1 MEISY
6 NGVTVTSQKPPYKEI
21 DLAQTQKQPTIKI
34 TQFPK
39 KYSSLIMYDP
49 DSVKGIFIHWLVIN
63 IPNNN
68 NTNINNGNALKPYY
82 PPSPPIGTGKHRYI
96 FKLYRHDMPLK
107 IGMEIV
113 NSYASVSE
121 KLSQGAILEKTLA
134 FLSENKGGDTK
145 VGGRRRKSIKR
156 KVGRKKMRKT
166 RKY

>member
-6 NGVTVTSQKPPYKEI
+6 NGLDVTSQNSPYKEI
-21 DLAQTQKQPTIKI
+21 DLALTQKQPNIRINKS
-34 TQFPK
+34 PK

-49 DSVKGIFIHWLVIN
+49 DSMKGIFIHWLVIN

-68 NTNINNGNALKPYY
+68 NTIISNGNALKPYY

-96 FKLYRHDMPLK
+96 FKLYRHDIPLQV
-107 IGMEIV
+107 GMDIV
-113 NSYASVSE
+113 NSYANISQL
-121 KLSQGAILEKTLA
+121 LSQGSILEKTLA
-134 FLSENKGGDTK
+134 FLSENKGVDIK

-156 KVGRKKMRKT
+156 KVSRKKMRKT